1 VSKNSGTPPKP
12 GAPDPSIE
20 FNLTTPP
27 RATSS
32 VLNEANETIGKIDDL
47 LVTPDVSQLILLA
60 VFAVGM
66 EPMQKAG
73 AIGQTP
79 GKRPNPSRAQ
89 GDIAG

>member
-12 GAPDPSIE
+12 GAPDRSIE
-20 FNLTTPP
+20 FSLTTPP
-27 RATSS
+27 LPTRS

-66 EPMQKAG
+66 PMQKAG

-79 GKRPNPSRAQ
+79 GKRPNPAALK
-89 GDIAG
+89 GI